1 MKMKSFTLLGCLA
14 VLMLSGIV
22 VAQMDATADR
32 MQWFQDAKFGMFIHF
47 GVGNKSEFN
56 PDFDAGEWARVAK
69 AAGMKYVVLT
79 TKHHVGFC
87 LWDSALTDW
96 NVVDQTP
103 YKRDIVKDLAAG
115 CKAEGL
121 EMGCYYSIADY
132 HHPLYEPKYQNR
144 PNRRTGT
151 VPGADINKYI
161 DFMFGQLE
169 ELCELY
175 HPCLIW
181 FDGGSGFSN
190 PAYKPLLRR
199 KEMVD
204 MLHSYGTLSN
214 SRLGDDD
221 ALKYVDYLSMND
233 NMTPAINLGVYFES
247 AVTMGR
253 SWHFRANDSLKS
265 PKVLLEQ
272 LVNTAGNGGNYLL
285 NVGPDMNGVI
295 PKDMEA
301 RLKTMGD
308 WLKKNGEAIYET
320 EAGPYRYEISWGTI
334 TQRKDKDS
342 TSLYLNVVDWPKDGK
357 FTLFG
362 VNNPVLNAS
371 LLATGEAIKSESK
384 FDVFSGQNIITLEVP
399 KDAPDEYVSVIK
411 LVVSGTVSMD
421 QAFMQLSDG
430 KVLMDTYNANIHD
443 LEYVPNK
450 PTKAIDM
457 KMFTVPDRRPQQPSE
472 YTGPWDYQMYKKP
485 GEGIMP
491 GRGLTVS
498 GFQTK
503 GQALSWDFRVYKPGT
518 YEVVVVCH
526 ANRNQTWNME
536 GRVRASVAGQSV
548 ENELIEY
555 KRVAP
560 PTMNSKI
567 VDLHSII
574 GTVKINSAGAHTLTL
589 EIASNF
595 TGAKPR
601 FRSVMLVPANSLTR
615 GR

>member
-1 MKMKSFTLLGCLA
+1 MKTNSFTLLGCLGM
-14 VLMLSGIV
+14 LMLSGIV
-22 VAQMDATADR
+22 SAQTDAVAER
-32 MQWFQDAKFGMFIHF
+32 MQWFKDAKFGMFIHF

-56 PDFDAGEWARVAK
+56 PDFNAGEWARVAK
-69 AAGMKYVVLT
+69 TGGMKYVVLT

-115 CKAEGL
+115 CKAEGI

-132 HHPLYEPKYQNR
+132 HHPLYEPQYQNR
-144 PNRRTGT
+144 PERRTGT
-151 VPGADINKYI
+151 VPGADITKYI
-161 DFMFGQLE
+161 GDFMFGQLK

-199 KEMVD
+199 QELVD
-204 MLHSYGTLSN
+204 MLHSYGTLAN

-221 ALKYVDYLSMND
+221 SLSIVDYLSMND
-233 NMTPAINLGVYFES
+233 NMAPSINLGVYFES
-247 AVTMGR
+247 AVCMGR
-253 SWHFRANDSLKS
+253 SWNYSANDTVKS
-265 PKVLLEQ
+265 PQVLIEQ
-272 LVNTAGNGGNYLL
+272 LVNIVGNGGNYLL
-285 NVGPDMNGVI
+285 NVGPDQNGVI
-295 PKDMEA
+295 PKEMQE
-301 RLKTMGD
+301 RCKIMGNWLKT
-308 WLKKNGEAIYET
+308 NGEAIYGT
-320 EAGPYRYEISWGTI
+320 EAGPYRYEINWGSI

-342 TSLYLNVVDWPKDGK
+342 TALYLNVADWPEDGT

-362 VNNPVLNAS
+362 VNNPVLKAS

-384 FDVFSGQNIITLEVP
+384 FDVSSGQNIITLDIP
-399 KDAPDEYVSVIK
+399 KEAPDEYVSVIK
-411 LVVSGTVSMD
+411 LVVAGTVSMD
-421 QAFMQLSDG
+421 QTFIQLSDG
-430 KVLMDTYNANIHD
+430 KVIMDTYNATIHD
-443 LEYVPNK
+443 VEYVPGK

-457 KMFTVPDRRPQQPSE
+457 KMFTVPDRRPMQPSD

-491 GRGLTVS
+491 GRAITVS

-503 GQALSWDFRVYKPGT
+503 GQALGWDFRMYKPGT

-526 ANRNQTWNME
+526 TSE
-536 GRVRASVAGQSV
+536 GRAWNVEGRLRAHVAGQSV
-548 ENELIEY
+548 ENKLIEF
-555 KRVAP
+555 KRVTP
-560 PTMNSKI
+560 PTMNSRI
-567 VDLHSII
+567 VDLHAVL
-574 GTVKINSAGAHTLTL
+574 GTVEINLAGAHTLTL

-595 TGAKPR
+595 TGTKPLL
-601 FRSVMLVPANSLTR
+601 RSVMLVPVTQ
-615 GR
+615 GK